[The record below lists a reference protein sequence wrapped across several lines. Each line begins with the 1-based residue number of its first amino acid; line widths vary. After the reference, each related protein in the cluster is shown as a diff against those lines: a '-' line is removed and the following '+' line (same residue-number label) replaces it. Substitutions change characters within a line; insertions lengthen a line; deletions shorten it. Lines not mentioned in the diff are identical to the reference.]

1 MKINRFASIKC
12 ISFIYI
18 NILVKNDIFIAIS
31 TSGNSEN
38 IIRAIYMAKNR
49 NMKIIG
55 MTGKDGGKM
64 KEICDILLWVPHNR
78 TARIQEIHEHTIH
91 TLCQLI
97 EQKIAKD

>member
-1 MKINRFASIKC
+1 
-12 ISFIYI
+12 
-18 NILVKNDIFIAIS
+18 
-31 TSGNSEN
+31 
-38 IIRAIYMAKNR
+38 
-49 NMKIIG
+49 MKIIG